1 MGVDIWT
8 HLYPTSF
15 EKAFAFDSF
24 SAFDLDSVDNGI
36 ISALNPLLEDQNE
49 WDFIICHYFNLNKEN
64 LIKLFLGHF
73 LGVDHAGHAYQANH
87 KEMKRKL
94 TEMNEI
100 IQKVISKMDNSTIL
114 FVMGDHGM
122 SEDGN
127 HGGATNDETKTILFA
142 HSQKNFSKFIKNHG
156 DQIQKNPR
164 NEDNIEII
172 NQIDFVAS
180 FSMLSGIPIPYAN
193 LG

>member
-73 LGVDHAGHAYQANH
+73 LS
-87 KEMKRKL
+87 L
-94 TEMNEI
+94 THSHVKNGLGP
-100 IQKVISKMDNSTIL
+100 QTSFWARLNSYL
-114 FVMGDHGM
+114 D
-122 SEDGN
+122 
-127 HGGATNDETKTILFA
+127 
-142 HSQKNFSKFIKNHG
+142 
-156 DQIQKNPR
+156 
-164 NEDNIEII
+164 
-172 NQIDFVAS
+172 S
-180 FSMLSGIPIPYAN
+180 FFFLS
-193 LG
+193 LQ